1 MARAYP
7 EIHRE
12 TRAREA
18 HRSSGLR
25 AGGFRALTI
34 LSLSWT
40 FVLVVVGVVVRVT
53 GSGLGCP
60 AWPLCHGSPIPPLE
74 PSALIEYSH
83 RLSAALS
90 LLLVGLTAL
99 VAWTRHRG
107 DRQIIALATTAAVLV
122 VAQALLGAITVVL
135 ELPETIVTAHL
146 ALAEALLAV
155 QVLLVV
161 RASRPEL
168 P

>member
-34 LSLSWT
+34 LTLSWT
-40 FVLVVVGVVVRVT
+40 FVLVVVGVIVRVT

-60 AWPLCHGSPIPPLE
+60 DWPLCHGSPIPPLE
-74 PSALIEYSH
+74 PSAIIEYSH

-90 LLLVGLTAL
+90 ITLIAATAV
-99 VAWTRHRG
+99 VAWTRLR
-107 DRQIIALATTAAVLV
+107 REPQIVALATLAAALVIAQSVL
-122 VAQALLGAITVVL
+122 G
-135 ELPETIVTAHL
+135 
-146 ALAEALLAV
+146 
-155 QVLLVV
+155 
-161 RASRPEL
+161 
-168 P
+168 